1 MNDVSKVIKIAEEQ
15 VGYLEKKSNK
25 DLDSKTANAGSGN
38 YTKYGRDL
46 VKWIGSPYANG
57 VAWCD
62 MFVDWCFIEA
72 YGLETAKKMIGGW
85 SAYTPTS
92 ASYFKN
98 MGRWST
104 KPQKGDQ
111 IFFKNGSGTIC
122 HTGIVYAVDNNY
134 VYTIEGNTSGAS
146 GVIANGGGVCKKK
159 YSRSYTRIAG
169 YGRPNYDISGSTPTP
184 TPKPEPKPKSKAYT
198 GTFPSVPPTLK
209 KGSKGIQVERLQEYL
224 NWFFGNKVTYNKA
237 KKTYVKLET
246 DGIFGSL
253 TEAAVLRFQER
264 VFTSKEE
271 HDGKFGK
278 NSLAVAKTIKK

>member
-1 MNDVSKVIKIAEEQ
+1 MLDVTKVIKIAEEQ

-72 YGLETAKKMIGGW
+72 YGLETAKKMLGGW

-92 ASYFKN
+92 ASYFKT

-122 HTGIVYAVDNNY
+122 HTGIVYKVDGSF
-134 VYTIEGNTSGAS
+134 VYTIEGNTSGAN
-146 GVIANGGGVCKKK
+146 GVIANGGGVCRKK
-159 YSRSYTRIAG
+159 YVKTFPRIAG
-169 YGRPNYDISGSTPTP
+169 YGRPDYSISEV
-184 TPKPEPKPKSKAYT
+184 KPAPKPKPQEDTKPKAKGYT
-198 GTFPSVPPTLK
+198 GTFPSVPPNLK
-209 KGSKGIQVERLQEYL
+209 KGSKGQQVKNLQKYL
-224 NWFFGNKVTYNKA
+224 NWFGAYGLEVDGDFGTKTQKA
-237 KKTYVKLET
+237 VKDFQKRTGLAV
-246 DGIFGSL
+246 DGI
-253 TEAAVLRFQER
+253 
-264 VFTSKEE
+264 
-271 HDGKFGK
+271 FGK
-278 NSLAVAKTIKK
+278 NSLAMAKEMKK

>member
-1 MNDVSKVIKIAEEQ
+1 MLKTENSLSVKRGDNMLDVTKVIKIAEEQ

-25 DLDSKTANAGSGN
+25 DLDSKTANAGSAN

-62 MFVDWCFIEA
+62 IFVDWCFIEA
-72 YGLETAKKMIGGW
+72 YGLETAKKMLGGW

-92 ASYFKN
+92 ASYFRKV
-98 MGRWST
+98 GRFYNSP
-104 KPQKGDQ
+104 KVGDQ
-111 IFFKNGSGTIC
+111 VFFKNTSGVIC
-122 HTGIVYAVDNNY
+122 HTGIVYKVDGSF

-184 TPKPEPKPKSKAYT
+184 TPKPEPKPKAKAYT
-198 GTFPSVPPTLK
+198 GTFPSVPPNLK
-209 KGSKGIQVERLQEYL
+209 KGSKGQQVKNLQKYL
-224 NWFFGNKVTYNKA
+224 NWFGAYGLEVDGDFGTKTQKA
-237 KKTYVKLET
+237 VKDFQKRTGLAV
-246 DGIFGSL
+246 DGI
-253 TEAAVLRFQER
+253 
-264 VFTSKEE
+264 
-271 HDGKFGK
+271 FGK
-278 NSLAVAKTIKK
+278 NSLAMAKEMKK